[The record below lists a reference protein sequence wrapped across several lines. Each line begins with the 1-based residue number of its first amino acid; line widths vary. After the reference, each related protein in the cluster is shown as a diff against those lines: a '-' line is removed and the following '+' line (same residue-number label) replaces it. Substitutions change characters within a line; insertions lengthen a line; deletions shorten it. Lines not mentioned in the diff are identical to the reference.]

1 LKFNPLNPEK
11 LEALKSSISET
22 GFWSNVIVRPHPEK
36 QGKYQLSYGHH
47 RLQSAI
53 DTGLTEAEFVVRDLD
68 ENMLLKMMELENS
81 ESYRYCP
88 LSLLESV
95 KAVVNALA
103 AGRIAPFHATECT
116 DEKKGV
122 QKHRDKF
129 KSSITIAGVQK
140 HLGIFDTEEEAA
152 QAYREAAKGILRPAG
167 GEPFRLAPGF
177 VPSSEADASKVYAS
191 PERAYRAADISK
203 YLGRN
208 TPSGQTSLTVRAAL
222 DALYLLEVKAIT
234 TASIKDMNWSQ
245 LGKFVADAKA
255 LRERTILRTVKTKD
269 EINKLNAE
277 ALRVQTE
284 HKERERKAEEERK
297 ALVKKLAEAKR
308 EEDEKEKKKVQVK
321 LEVLEDKVE
330 EDEEVYKEKRKKID
344 DKVEQVKRVAEET
357 KKEDLY
363 LPVRKETDRI
373 VHLLERRDEEEQI
386 KALARKPLNPNDRE
400 RLRQAALTKGA
411 WYTETVARWLVP
423 PRNAKE
429 DLVESAKR
437 EEANRRAESKGEQC

>member
-1 LKFNPLNPEK
+1 MKIKLKDVHLNPYRDLSFNPLNEQK
-11 LEALKSSISET
+11 ILTLMSSIKTT
-22 GFWSNVIVRPHPEK
+22 GFWANTILRKSPD
-36 QGKYQLSYGHH
+36 GKGYQAAYGAH
-47 RLQSAI
+47 RCEAARRSGI
-53 DTGLTEAEFVVRDLD
+53 TEAEFVVQELD
-68 ENMLLKMMELENS
+68 DNLMLQMLERENS
-81 ESYRYCP
+81 DDYRYCP

-95 KAVVNALA
+95 KAVVSALA
-103 AGRIAPFHATECT
+103 EERIAPFDHTVKT
-116 DEKKGV
+116 DSDYFEKSGGWSTA
-122 QKHRDKF
+122 QKQSLRFAPSFIPGGKSETNVVEHSYTNMDIAKF
-129 KSSITIAGVQK
+129 LGYTYDTTRGYNKADQKIT
-140 HLGIFDTEEEAA
+140 
-152 QAYREAAKGILRPAG
+152 
-167 GEPFRLAPGF
+167 
-177 VPSSEADASKVYAS
+177 
-191 PERAYRAADISK
+191 
-203 YLGRN
+203 
-208 TPSGQTSLTVRAAL
+208 AAL

-277 ALRVQTE
+277 ALRVQAE
-284 HKERERKAEEERK
+284 HKERERKAEEKRK